1 MAGALSYRMALAN
14 RPKPAPSTGIGDG
27 LVNMLTTL
35 QMAPLYQAQAA
46 EEAAAAEDKRRL
58 LDAQTTAQRSAAAAH
73 DASVG
78 KTLAETAIRN
88 NELATLE
95 GRPNMLKL
103 WAASRAG
110 VSVPEFD
117 AALSETTNGAPM
129 VGPSFLSAPI
139 EGVGPSGRTA
149 NLQDVIS
156 TIYAPA
162 MATPADK
169 MNFEQLAKARGEYQD
184 QGVLDQAVAA
194 ANGGNYMRSGALSA
208 VRGKKKFTP
217 FAAVGNT
224 GTAINQVTGEQPT
237 ANQALYTLFNN
248 QGQALIGQRNAA
260 AGASGAAAG
269 ASRALAGLRGVQT
282 TNAKTQGEIDALDL
296 GAAREG
302 KPLPSTNKVSRAAD
316 STNAKLDNQ
325 IYSAMMKDPAWSNAP
340 DAEFTAELVR
350 RRSLTPAAAKAG
362 APADGVPAPAA
373 KPAPGAKKP
382 IDMTAANQV
391 KADFKAG
398 KISMQQAKVKL
409 QQLGMD

>member
-1 MAGALSYRMALAN
+1 MRFRLATAAGPGGGGGQQMAD
-14 RPKPAPSTGIGDG
+14 GIGN
-27 LVNMLTTL
+27 LFRSFA
-35 QMAPLYQAQAA
+35 MAPMYQAQAA

-78 KTLAETAIRN
+78 KTLAETAIKN

-103 WAASRAG
+103 MAASRAG

-129 VGPSFLSAPI
+129 VGPAFLSAPI

-194 ANGGNYMRSGALSA
+194 ANGKDYMRSGALSA
-208 VRGKKKFTP
+208 VRGKKEFTP

-224 GTAINQVTGEQPT
+224 GTALNQVTGAQPVT
-237 ANQALYTLFNN
+237 NQEMATLFNN
-248 QGQALIGQRNAA
+248 EGLAKIGQRDAAAGASRAA
-260 AGASGAAAG
+260 AGASG
-269 ASRALAGLRGVQT
+269 ALAGLRGVQT
-282 TNAKTQGEIDALDL
+282 KNAKTQGEIDALDL
-296 GAAREG
+296 KAAQEG
-302 KPLPSTNKVSRAAD
+302 KPLPSSNKVSRAAD

-362 APADGVPAPAA
+362 APADGVPAHAA

>member
-1 MAGALSYRMALAN
+1 MRFRLAN
-14 RPKPAPSTGIGDG
+14 SVGANQGGQQLGDGIGN
-27 LVNMLTTL
+27 LFRSIA
-35 QMAPLYQAQAA
+35 MAPLYQAQAA
-46 EEAAAAEDKRRL
+46 EDAQNEEQRRRL
-58 LDAQTTAQRSAAAAH
+58 QQSQIDENQAQIGTHVANAAI
-73 DASVG
+73 
-78 KTLAETAIRN
+78 KN
-88 NELATLE
+88 NELKTLE
-95 GRPNMLKL
+95 GRPDMLKL
-103 WAASRAG
+103 MAAARGG
-110 VSVPEFD
+110 VNVPELN
-117 AALSETTNGAPM
+117 AALSEMTNGAPM
-129 VGPSFLSAPI
+129 TGPSFMSAPI
-139 EGVGPSGRTA
+139 DGVGPSGRTA

-184 QGVLDQAVAA
+184 QDVMDQAVRAA
-194 ANGGNYMRSGALSA
+194 GSGNYMRSGALSA
-208 VRGKKKFTP
+208 VRGKKEFTP
-217 FAAVGNT
+217 FKAVGNT
-224 GTAINQVTGEQPT
+224 GTALNETTGEQPT
-237 ANQALYTLFNN
+237 TNPAMFTLFDN
-248 QGQALIGQRNAA
+248 QGRALIGQRNAA

-282 TNAKTQGEIDALDL
+282 TNAKTQGEIDVLDRD
-296 GAAREG
+296 AAKAG
-302 KPLPSTNKVSRAAD
+302 KPLPSSNKVSRAAD

-325 IYSAMMKDPAWSNAP
+325 IYQQMMRDPAWSGAP
-340 DAEFTAELVR
+340 DDEFTAELVR

>member
-1 MAGALSYRMALAN
+1 MRFRLAN
-14 RPKPAPSTGIGDG
+14 GMGVNQGGQQLGDGIGN
-27 LVNMLTTL
+27 LFRSIA
-35 QMAPLYQAQAA
+35 MAPLYAAQG
-46 EEAAAAEDKRRL
+46 AEDAQTADQKRRL
-58 LDAQTTAQRSAAAAH
+58 QQSQIDENQAQIGTHLATA
-73 DASVG
+73 
-78 KTLAETAIRN
+78 AIKN
-88 NELATLE
+88 NELKTLE
-95 GRPNMLKL
+95 GRPDMLRL
-103 WAASRAG
+103 MAASRAG

-162 MATPADK
+162 MATPANK

-208 VRGKKKFTP
+208 VRGKKEFTP

-237 ANQALYTLFNN
+237 TNQALYTLFNN
-248 QGQALIGQRNAA
+248 QGQALIDQRNAA

>member
-1 MAGALSYRMALAN
+1 MRFRLAN
-14 RPKPAPSTGIGDG
+14 GVGANQGGQQLGDGIGN
-27 LVNMLTTL
+27 LFRSIA
-35 QMAPLYQAQAA
+35 MAPLYQAQAA
-46 EEAAAAEDKRRL
+46 EDAQMAEQRRRL
-58 LDAQTTAQRSAAAAH
+58 QQSQIDENQAQIGTHLANAAI
-73 DASVG
+73 
-78 KTLAETAIRN
+78 KN
-88 NELATLE
+88 NELKTLE
-95 GRPNMLKL
+95 GRPDMLKL
-103 WAASRAG
+103 MAAARGG
-110 VSVPEFD
+110 VNVPELN
-117 AALSETTNGAPM
+117 AALSEMTNGAPM
-129 VGPSFLSAPI
+129 MGPSFMSAPI
-139 EGVGPSGRTA
+139 QGVGPSGRTA

-156 TIYAPA
+156 TFYAPA

-184 QGVLDQAVAA
+184 QGALDQALAA
-194 ANGGNYMRSGALSA
+194 VNGGDYMRSGALSA
-208 VRGKKKFTP
+208 VRGKKEFTP

-224 GTAINQVTGEQPT
+224 GTSLNQVTGEQPT
-237 ANQALYTLFNN
+237 TNPAMFTLF
-248 QGQALIGQRNAA
+248 GDEGRALIGQRD
-260 AGASGAAAG
+260 AAAG
-269 ASRALAGLRGVQT
+269 ASRALAGLRGVQK

>member
-1 MAGALSYRMALAN
+1 MRFRLAN
-14 RPKPAPSTGIGDG
+14 GMGVNQGGQQLGDGIGN
-27 LVNMLTTL
+27 LFRSIA
-35 QMAPLYQAQAA
+35 MAPLYAAQG
-46 EEAAAAEDKRRL
+46 AEDAQTADQKRRL
-58 LDAQTTAQRSAAAAH
+58 QQSQIDENQAQIGTHLATA
-73 DASVG
+73 
-78 KTLAETAIRN
+78 AIKN
-88 NELATLE
+88 NELKTLE
-95 GRPNMLKL
+95 GRPDMLRL
-103 WAASRAG
+103 MAASRAG
-110 VSVPEFD
+110 VSVPEFN
-117 AALSETTNGAPM
+117 AALSETANGAPM

-162 MATPADK
+162 MATPANK

-208 VRGKKKFTP
+208 VRGKKEFTP

-237 ANQALYTLFNN
+237 TNQALYTLFNN
-248 QGQALIGQRNAA
+248 QGQALIDQRNAA

-398 KISMQQAKVKL
+398 KISMQQAKAKL

>member
-78 KTLAETAIRN
+78 KTLAETAIKN

-103 WAASRAG
+103 QAASRAG

-117 AALSETTNGAPM
+117 AALSEMTNGAPM
-129 VGPSFLSAPI
+129 VGPAFLSAPI

-149 NLQDVIS
+149 NLQEVIS
-156 TIYAPA
+156 SLYAPA
-162 MATPADK
+162 MAMPADK
-169 MNFEQLAKARGEYQD
+169 MDFNQLAQARGHYQD

-194 ANGGNYMRSGALSA
+194 ANGGDYMRSSALSA
-208 VRGKKKFTP
+208 VRGKKEFTP

-224 GTAINQVTGEQPT
+224 GTALNQVTGVQPT
-237 ANQALYTLFNN
+237 ANPAMFTLFGNE
-248 QGQALIGQRNAA
+248 GRALIGQRD
-260 AGASGAAAG
+260 AAAG
-269 ASRALAGLRGVQT
+269 ASRALASLRGVQT

-325 IYSAMMKDPAWSNAP
+325 IYQQMMRDPAWSNAP
-340 DAEFTAELVR
+340 DDEFTAELQR
-350 RRSLTPAAAKAG
+350 RRSLTPAGGGKGEA
-362 APADGVPAPAA
+362 
-373 KPAPGAKKP
+373 PAPGAPAAPKP
-382 IDMTAANQV
+382 GAAAALPKGVPPGSKQIGTA
-391 KADFKAG
+391 KG
-398 KISMQQAKVKL
+398 KPVFQAPDGKRYVVE
-409 QQLGMD
+409 

>member
-1 MAGALSYRMALAN
+1 MRFRLAN
-14 RPKPAPSTGIGDG
+14 GMGVNQGGQQLGDGIGN
-27 LVNMLTTL
+27 LFRSIA
-35 QMAPLYQAQAA
+35 MAPLYAAQG
-46 EEAAAAEDKRRL
+46 AEDAQSADQKRRL
-58 LDAQTTAQRSAAAAH
+58 QQSQIDENQAQIGTHLATA
-73 DASVG
+73 
-78 KTLAETAIRN
+78 AIKN
-88 NELATLE
+88 NELKTLE
-95 GRPNMLKL
+95 GRPDMLRL
-103 WAASRAG
+103 MAASRAG
-110 VSVPEFD
+110 VSVPEFN
-117 AALSETTNGAPM
+117 AALSETANGAPM

-149 NLQDVIS
+149 NLQEVIS

-162 MATPADK
+162 MATPANK

-208 VRGKKKFTP
+208 VRGKKEFTP

-237 ANQALYTLFNN
+237 TNQALYTLFNN
-248 QGQALIGQRNAA
+248 QGQALIDQRNAA

-398 KISMQQAKVKL
+398 KISMQQAKAKL